1 MIKIIVTGKRKPSLT
16 LAEFD
21 DYWNNHHGPLAIEV
35 SDALHIRKYVQCVR
49 LDVPQADIVSSGRSG
64 SADMPDFIAELWF
77 DSAEDMA
84 QAFASPEGQKANQRL
99 AADEDEFCDRSTI
112 VCILAHERRKI

>member
-1 MIKIIVTGKRKPSLT
+1 MIKMIVTGKRKSSLT

-21 DYWNNHHGPLAIEV
+21 DYWNNHHGPLAVEV

-49 LDVPQADIVSSGRSG
+49 LNVPEADIVSAGRAG
-64 SADMPDFIAELWF
+64 RDDVPDFSAELWF

-84 QAFASPEGQKANQRL
+84 QAFASPEGREANQRL
-99 AADEDEFCDRSTI
+99 AADEEQFCDRNTI
-112 VCILAHERRKI
+112 MCILTSERMKI